1 MVTAIEPIL
10 QTRLINQ
17 RHRLEAA
24 AGFPRPDEITR
35 LLEEVDAALRR
46 MDDGIY
52 GICEVCHE
60 PIEAEVLLSDPVSR
74 FCLGDLTPKEQQAL
88 ENDLQLAAQIQRGLL
103 PQSKQTIHGW
113 QVAYHYQPAGV
124 VSGDYCDFI
133 DGDNESLHFVLG
145 DVSGK
150 GVAASMLMAHLHA
163 MFRTLV
169 SIKLPL
175 DKMVEQASRVF
186 CESTLPTQ
194 YATLVCGH
202 ADGNGTVEICNA
214 GHLPPLHRHRSGVR
228 QVDATGLPVGIFGT
242 ETFQVTKVEMEKGDL
257 LFLYTDGL
265 SETTDAHGN
274 EYGAERLAKLID
286 EHRDLAPA
294 DLIDLCRMDQH
305 AFGKKRQADD
315 LTLMAVQRSY

>member
-1 MVTAIEPIL
+1 MGQGYSARCESAWRTIQRCNATVSVSRSSVASPRFLLRCKKPLARQVFACNATHFPKRQGQTMVTAIEPIL

-24 AGFPRPDEITR
+24 AGFPRTDEITK
-35 LLEEVDAALRR
+35 LLEGVDAALRR

-145 DVSGK
+145 DVSG
-150 GVAASMLMAHLHA
+150 
-163 MFRTLV
+163 
-169 SIKLPL
+169 
-175 DKMVEQASRVF
+175 
-186 CESTLPTQ
+186 
-194 YATLVCGH
+194 
-202 ADGNGTVEICNA
+202 N
-214 GHLPPLHRHRSGVR
+214 
-228 QVDATGLPVGIFGT
+228 
-242 ETFQVTKVEMEKGDL
+242 
-257 LFLYTDGL
+257 
-265 SETTDAHGN
+265 
-274 EYGAERLAKLID
+274 
-286 EHRDLAPA
+286 
-294 DLIDLCRMDQH
+294 
-305 AFGKKRQADD
+305 
-315 LTLMAVQRSY
+315 